1 MKIARNFLGVLSPS
15 TMAVAYPQAGDPPP
29 YSSVFPGAV
38 LGLATLTLSKK
49 HPFLA
54 FLAGDAVGGNAY
66 RMWRGQGDDRRRVFG
81 NLAVTAAIIGGSLK
95 WKQHP
100 FFGGV
105 IGFGVGVL
113 ATSFVRGTL
122 ARRLVFGDR
131 G

>member
-1 MKIARNFLGVLSPS
+1 MRSARDLLGVISPS
-15 TMAVAYPQAGDPPP
+15 TLAVAYPQKGDPPP

-66 RMWRGQGDDRRRVFG
+66 RLWRGQGDDHRRVFG
-81 NLAVTAAIIGGSLK
+81 NLTVAASIIGGSLW
-95 WKQHP
+95 WKRHP
-100 FFGGV
+100 FFGG
-105 IGFGVGVL
+105 IAGFGAGVL
-113 ATSFVRGTL
+113 MMSLVRGTL

-131 G
+131 